1 MLVQNVVLALMF
13 VLLKLFIRDNIQSSI
28 YDNEFRLL
36 QLGVAFFLC
45 LVVELELLMEYK
57 NRGCLKLNFETASI
71 MYMEFRLLQASQSFF
86 NSAH

>member
-36 QLGVAFFLC
+36 QLGVAFFRVL
-45 LVVELELLMEYK
+45 LGAELLMEYK

>member
-13 VLLKLFIRDNIQSSI
+13 VLLKLFIRDNIRSSI

-36 QLGVAFFLC
+36 QLGVAFFRVL
-45 LVVELELLMEYK
+45 LGAELLMKYK
-57 NRGCLKLNFETASI
+57 NRGYPKFNFETASI